1 MKTEDFMN
9 HFYAFTGKFMDIK
22 SLILFKYFSKALQ
35 IDNLNIHMVLENDLY
50 QSYLLNL
57 NSTIIT
63 EDKKVFVVYGINTK
77 LENSI
82 YNLKLRKL
90 QIATN
95 SLIYYIGNKIDINY
109 KVIHIGLTLSNL
121 LETYYGSTEICY
133 DIVNSTNTYF
143 LAGKG
148 SFTDEYN
155 NVHLVKKLDLNL
167 IPNIEFL
174 YNNLFSGDISI
185 LDLNIKSKIY
195 CNIEDKDLEI
205 PKFIYFLG
213 FENFQTLEL
222 NYNNLF
228 IIYHGHH
235 FNMLSNRA
243 NVLIPS
249 PTFIEKNGFFMDCY
263 GLIHQNNPIT
273 LTKNCYDE
281 HYIIH
286 GL

>member
-1 MKTEDFMN
+1 MQTEDFMN

-22 SLILFKYFSKALQ
+22 SLILFKYFAKALQ

-57 NSTIIT
+57 NSTVIT

-90 QIATN
+90 QMATN

-109 KVIHIGLTLSNL
+109 KIVHIGLTLSNL

-143 LAGKG
+143 LSGKG

-155 NVHLVKKLDLNL
+155 NVHLIKKLDLNL

-174 YNNLFSGDISI
+174 YNNLFSGDVSA

-273 LTKNCYDE
+273 LTRNCYDE